1 MIPELGQFTLAL
13 ALCMAIVQ
21 TALPISGKLL
31 RAPSLNFGTK
41 YAAGGQFVFLIV
53 SFICLTYAFIT
64 YDFSVKYVAHNSN
77 TALPLI
83 YRIAAVWGA
92 HEGSLL
98 LWVLMLA
105 GWTAA
110 LAWLSREVPSDFLA
124 KVLGVLGAVS
134 IGFLLFLILTSNP
147 FERLIP
153 AAIEGRD
160 LNPLLQDLGLVIH
173 PPMLYMGYV
182 GFSVAFSFAVAALIS
197 GRLDAAWARWSKPWT
212 NLAWV
217 SLTLGIALGSWWAYY
232 ELGWGGWWFWD
243 PVENAS
249 FMPWLVGTALIHSLS
264 ATEKRGLFKSWTVL
278 LAVLAFSLSLIG
290 AFLVR
295 SGVLTS
301 VHTFAT
307 DPGRGVFLLMLISIV
322 IGSSLVLYAIRAPT
336 IRVSGSYAPV
346 SREVGLLLNNVFMVT
361 AAATILLGTLYPLF
375 LDALGLGKVSV
386 GPPYFNAV
394 FIPLTLPVAAL
405 VGIGAMARW
414 KRDEFGRLM
423 GKLWWL
429 LMISLLAGC
438 LLPLLM
444 DGSYEWLAAIG
455 LSLALWTATSTLYG
469 LYDRVRHRQDKF
481 VALLKQPRGIW
492 GMSIAHFGVAVF
504 VVGVTMVSL
513 YESEKDV
520 RLAPGDSYELG
531 GYTFLFEGVRRQTVQ
546 NYTSLM
552 ATVNASRNGRP
563 IATVFPE
570 KRYYPIQADPMTEAG
585 IQPGLLR
592 DLYISLGEPL
602 DEGGAWSVR
611 IHVKPFVRWIWLGA
625 VLMAIGGLL
634 AATDQRLRSSS
645 RVRERISSANVA
657 AQP

>member
-1 MIPELGQFTLAL
+1 MIPELGQFSLAL

-21 TALPISGKLL
+21 TALPITGKFL
-31 RAPSLNFGTK
+31 RVPSLYLGTK
-41 YAAGGQFVFLIV
+41 YAASGQFVFLAI
-53 SFICLTYAFIT
+53 SFLCLTYAFIT
-64 YDFSVKYVAHNSN
+64 YDFSVKYVVQNSN
-77 TALPLI
+77 TALPLM
-83 YRIAAVWGA
+83 YRISAVWGA

-110 LAWLSREVPSDFLA
+110 LSWLSREVPDDFLA
-124 KVLGVLGAVS
+124 KVLGVLGFVS

-147 FERLIP
+147 FNRIIP
-153 AAIEGRD
+153 AAVEGRD
-160 LNPLLQDLGLVIH
+160 LNPLLQDPGLVFH

-182 GFSVAFSFAVAALIS
+182 GFSVAFAFAVAALIT
-197 GRLDAAWARWSKPWT
+197 GRLDAAWARWSRPWT

-278 LAVLAFSLSLIG
+278 LAMLAFSLSLIG

-307 DPGRGVFLLMLISIV
+307 DPGRGVFLLILISLV
-322 IGSSLVLYAIRAPT
+322 IGISLIIYGIRAPS
-336 IRVSGSYAPV
+336 IRVSGSYALV

-405 VGIGAMARW
+405 VGIGAMTRW
-414 KRDEFGRLM
+414 KRDEFSRLM

-429 LMISLLAGC
+429 LATSVLIGC
-438 LLPLLM
+438 LLPLTM
-444 DGSYEWLAAIG
+444 SESYQWLAAVG
-455 LSLALWTATSTLYG
+455 LTLALWTAGSTMYG
-469 LYDRVRHRQDKF
+469 LFDRVRHRNDKF
-481 VALLKQPRGIW
+481 VALLKQPRGVW
-492 GMSIAHFGVAVF
+492 GMSIAHLGIAVF
-504 VVGVTMVSL
+504 VTGVTMVSL

-520 RLAPGDSYELG
+520 RMAPGDSYELG
-531 GYTFLFEGVRRQTVQ
+531 GLLFQFDGVNRHTVD
-546 NYTSLM
+546 NYISLM
-552 ATVNASRNGRP
+552 GTVNASRNGQQ

-570 KRYYPIQADPMTEAG
+570 KRYYPIQEEPMTEAG

-592 DLYISLGEPL
+592 DLYVSLGEPL
-602 DEGGAWSVR
+602 DDSGAWSVR
-611 IHVKPFVRWIWLGA
+611 LHIKPFVRWIWLGA
-625 VLMAIGGLL
+625 ILMAFGGLL
-634 AATDQRLRSSS
+634 AATDQRLRSST
-645 RVRERISSANVA
+645 RVRERIGSSNVA
-657 AQP
+657 ASS